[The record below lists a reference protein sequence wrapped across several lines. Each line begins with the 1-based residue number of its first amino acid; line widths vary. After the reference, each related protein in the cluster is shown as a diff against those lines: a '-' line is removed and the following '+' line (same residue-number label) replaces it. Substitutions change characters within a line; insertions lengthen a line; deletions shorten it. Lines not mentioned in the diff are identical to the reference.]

1 MTIHVLRDPRP
12 YLLAVIAVALT
23 VLVPLLFMFVTMMD
37 KVFGPEA
44 SAGWIVLW
52 ALLGVVLAAG
62 VVELMVMLGRATRLT
77 EHEHEMHTPRRES
90 PALARRSRRP
100 NRSQFG

>member
-1 MTIHVLRDPRP
+1 MAIPVLRDPRP

-23 VLVPLLFMFVTMMD
+23 VIVPLLFVFVTMMD

-52 ALLGVVLAAG
+52 AVLGVVLVAG
-62 VVELMVMLGRATRLT
+62 VVELMVLLGRATRLSD
-77 EHEHEMHTPRRES
+77 HEHEMHS
-90 PALARRSRRP
+90 HDA
-100 NRSQFG
+100 NRLP